1 MNSIVIGQRLKALR
15 EKKGVTIYAVA
26 KSCGITAAAV
36 CMYEAGKRV
45 PRDAVKIKLANYYKK
60 TVEYV
65 EYVRSIKYHEEK
77 KTWWKRLLAVFKS

>member
-26 KSCGITAAAV
+26 ESCGITAAAV

-60 TVEYV
+60 TVE
-65 EYVRSIKYHEEK
+65 SIFY
-77 KTWWKRLLAVFKS
+77 A